1 MASRVRAGIIYLT
14 FASLLII
21 GFTSFRRLGA
31 ITIHHKAGKINALF
45 EKKEAPLRKGS
56 RPHYPITSSVIPNR
70 SPAKRVRFGEEEQ
83 RSE

>member
-31 ITIHHKAGKINALF
+31 ITIHHKAGKIN
-45 EKKEAPLRKGS
+45 EKMRAVEDFIHR
-56 RPHYPITSSVIPNR
+56 
-70 SPAKRVRFGEEEQ
+70 
-83 RSE
+83 